1 MCLCTVMAQAQPSHP
16 STGCY
21 WEWMNGNI
29 SKEGITK
36 DLEYMKAAGIESA
49 FIFDAW
55 VGVQRGP
62 VDYGSPE
69 WVECVALDG
78 GMKEG
83 EHETQVV
90 LVHRRESDRMQN
102 FTPGIY
108 KDELDGKAF
117 RGPLGEFVFTA
128 VQTEEVV
135 GKDDLMLDTLLL
147 VCARPEVK
155 RLMLVV
161 PEPMMG
167 NIRQALRR
175 QDNDER
181 RTTVF
186 TMQPTQGGTFRQELL
201 GFSLLAALGISSKE
215 IDEKITQQ

>member
-1 MCLCTVMAQAQPSHP
+1 MNEIKWTENVILADADYVDGVAFDLTVNFERMLGRRVPLADMAQ
-16 STGCY
+16 
-21 WEWMNGNI
+21 
-29 SKEGITK
+29 
-36 DLEYMKAAGIESA
+36 
-49 FIFDAW
+49 
-55 VGVQRGP
+55 
-62 VDYGSPE
+62 

-135 GKDDLMLDTLLL
+135 SKEDLMLDTLQL
-147 VCARPEVK
+147 VCAQPEVK

-161 PEPMMG
+161 PEPMMDDV
-167 NIRQALRR
+167 RQALRR
-175 QDNDER
+175 QDSDDR

-186 TMQPTQGGTFRQELL
+186 TMQPTQGGAFRQELL

-215 IDEKITQQ
+215 IEEKITQQ